1 MDEEIEA
8 QSCTDKFVQQSHYS
22 SYIHKDGGS
31 FELNVMNFISSV
43 NVGDLFSESEKS
55 SFPGVKFSKEAT
67 CLAGKDLFFGIP

>member
-8 QSCTDKFVQQSHYS
+8 HSCTDKFVQQSHYS
-22 SYIHKDGGS
+22 SYIHKNGGS

-55 SFPGVKFSKEAT
+55 FPGVKLNKEAT
-67 CLAGKDLFFGIP
+67 CLAGKDMFFGIP